1 MLRIK
6 TNVGIALASLAAIL
20 ASHGA
25 LAQSSSAAPKPNAP
39 AVHARAP
46 CFFVSQWQGWKAP
59 NDHTLYLAVDFHQ
72 VYQVD
77 LAGRSALLQ
86 DPDARL
92 VNLTQVPDTVCTPLD
107 LQLSV
112 ATFAGMREPL
122 IATHLSKLTP
132 EQVAAIPKKYLP
144 Y

>member
-1 MLRIK
+1 MAQRRDL
-6 TNVGIALASLAAIL
+6 VLIANNDQAVRDALQFALQLEGFCVHVHSG
-20 ASHGA
+20 GA
-25 LAQSSSAAPKPNAP
+25 
-39 AVHARAP
+39 
-46 CFFVSQWQGWKAP
+46 
-59 NDHTLYLAVDFHQ
+59 
-72 VYQVD
+72 
-77 LAGRSALLQ
+77 ALLQ

-92 VNLTQVPDTVCTPLD
+92 VNLTQGPDTVCTPLD